1 MYRKRRREEEAEE
14 KKQETGADGNSY
26 EVKQEERTAGREEDG
41 NMSTYEERKNQTC
54 VHMSRMR
61 MCVCACMVAY
71 SKSHP
76 MQLIYKTPIFIF
88 ERGERGCMEGGG
100 GNERAARKGVGV
112 KERREQ
118 RLAPEREKNLEE
130 DP

>member
-1 MYRKRRREEEAEE
+1 MH
-14 KKQETGADGNSY
+14 GG
-26 EVKQEERTAGREEDG
+26 G
-41 NMSTYEERKNQTC
+41 
-54 VHMSRMR
+54 
-61 MCVCACMVAY
+61 
-71 SKSHP
+71 
-76 MQLIYKTPIFIF
+76 
-88 ERGERGCMEGGG
+88 GGG

>member
-1 MYRKRRREEEAEE
+1 MR
-14 KKQETGADGNSY
+14 
-26 EVKQEERTAGREEDG
+26 
-41 NMSTYEERKNQTC
+41 TYEERKKETC
-54 VHMSRMR
+54 VYMSRMR

-100 GNERAARKGVGV
+100 VMKGLPG
-112 KERREQ
+112 KGW
-118 RLAPEREKNLEE
+118 A
-130 DP
+130 